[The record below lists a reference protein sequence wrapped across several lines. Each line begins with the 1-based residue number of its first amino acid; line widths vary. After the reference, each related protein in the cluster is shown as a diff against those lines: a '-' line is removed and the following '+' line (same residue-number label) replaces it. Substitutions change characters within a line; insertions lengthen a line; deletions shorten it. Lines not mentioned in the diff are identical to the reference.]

1 MLETGQVLLIYAI
14 WFVFSLGLAAF
25 ILKKNS

>member
-1 MLETGQVLLIYAI
+1 MLENSQILTIYLL

>member
-1 MLETGQVLLIYAI
+1 METGEILLIYAI
-14 WFVFSLGLAAF
+14 WFIFSLGLAAF

>member
-1 MLETGQVLLIYAI
+1 MLETGEILLIYGI

-25 ILKKNS
+25 ILKRNS

>member
-1 MLETGQVLLIYAI
+1 METGQIFLIYAI